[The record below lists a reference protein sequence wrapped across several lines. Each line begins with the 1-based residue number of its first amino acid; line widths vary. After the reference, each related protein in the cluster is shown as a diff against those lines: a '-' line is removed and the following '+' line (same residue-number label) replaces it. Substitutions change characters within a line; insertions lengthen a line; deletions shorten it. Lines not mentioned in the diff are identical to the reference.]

1 MADNKTQY
9 GFRWAS
15 AWNGGKSCPVPIKMT
30 VASGQDDQDDGSNS
44 VDINIGDPLKL
55 LGTGGVTLA
64 LTTDPISFIC
74 VGILP
79 HWDAGQGVMR
89 PNSKL
94 PNQTTWGTVEARRSY
109 VMCVPATAGL
119 WEIDCDDSSTATTFA
134 AYVALIHSNC
144 NHVVAGN
151 TANTSA
157 KPEINI
163 TSAGATDEAFELR
176 IMGISETAE
185 NKDFSGA
192 QVKLIVAVNNS
203 QLPGTPGTNVVGLA

>member
-44 VDINIGDPLKL
+44 VDINIGDPLKAL
-55 LGTGGVTLA
+55 AAGGVGLA
-64 LTTDPISFIC
+64 VTTDPIDFIC

-157 KPEINI
+157 KPEIDI
-163 TSAGATDEAFELR
+163 SSTAATETLELR

-192 QVKLIVAVNNS
+192 QVKLIVAVNETN
-203 QLPGTPGTNVVGLA
+203 LPGSAATNVVGL